1 MTFENKIVVGLND
14 IKAVIFECSNCRARI
29 CVSPDKVQ
37 IPKECPSCNK
47 GWRSAEKQ
55 SFLSD
60 TSQEMNFIDA
70 LAKLRVLETK
80 PLPFRILLEFEEEPK
95 AGQPPNSL

>member
-1 MTFENKIVVGLND
+1 
-14 IKAVIFECSNCRARI
+14 
-29 CVSPDKVQ
+29 
-37 IPKECPSCNK
+37 
-47 GWRSAEKQ
+47 
-55 SFLSD
+55 
-60 TSQEMNFIDA
+60 MNFIDA